1 MPPVAAPIDHYENFP
16 VASWLCPAHLRT
28 AVRAVYHFARTAD
41 DLADEGP
48 QSSVQ
53 RLEDL
58 SEFRSDLI
66 RCVGEPNTV
75 TDTNFNANGKYNP
88 GVNSG
93 THLSKRWPHVFEP
106 LQTVL
111 FEYSIPPELLHR
123 LLDAFEQ
130 DVIYTEAQLGYKTR
144 EELLQY
150 CQNSAVPI
158 GRIMMHLFN
167 ESDPTQLLQ
176 SDAICTALQLINFW
190 QDISIDRARN
200 RFYLPQDSE
209 LEEEIKFALELMQNA
224 SALCLSVKG
233 RAGWELRAVAQG
245 GLRIAQKLLR
255 INPLHTRPKLTR
267 LDYVLIGWR
276 CLFKDSF
283 GPLSENKPTLNESP

>member
-1 MPPVAAPIDHYENFP
+1 MPQTAAPINHYENFP
-16 VASWLCPAHLRT
+16 VASWLCPAHLRS

-41 DLADEGP
+41 DLADEGV
-48 QSSVQ
+48 QSAVQ

-58 SEFRSDLI
+58 SEFRSDLN
-66 RCVGEPNTV
+66 RCVGAASQSGQPI
-75 TDTNFNANGKYNP
+75 K
-88 GVNSG
+88 GV
-93 THLSKRWPHVFEP
+93 HAHERLSNRWPHIFGP

-111 FEYSIPPELLHR
+111 YEHALPPELLHR

-158 GRIMMHLFN
+158 GRIMMHLFQEN
-167 ESDPTQLLQ
+167 EPTKLLQ

-190 QDISIDRARN
+190 QDISIDKTRN
-200 RFYLPQDSE
+200 RFYLPQDSQ
-209 LEEEIKFALELMQNA
+209 LEEEIEFAKALMHNA
-224 SALCLSVKG
+224 SPLCLSVKG
-233 RAGWELRAVAQG
+233 RAGWELRAVVQG
-245 GLRIAQKLLR
+245 GLRIAEKLQRIDPLR
-255 INPLHTRPKLTR
+255 TRPKLTR

-283 GPLSENKPTLNESP
+283 RPLPHSARTN